1 MRKENKELKKLRDDL
16 QGVKKT
22 NTNMNKTNSSGMM
35 GSEGRDDK
43 YWRRKLDGA

>member
-1 MRKENKELKKLRDDL
+1 
-16 QGVKKT
+16 
-22 NTNMNKTNSSGMM
+22 MNKTNSSAMM